1 MSTYH
6 TDKMCVSISRD
17 KEIIKPDVA
26 SDSNSHMG
34 GVDLRDQKLQ
44 PYLLKRKKGSKW
56 YAKLFKRLLNVTIR
70 NSMVIYRS
78 LHANKK
84 TDPLI
89 FRLHLTKD
97 LYKNMGLSTLSCI
110 QAPIY

>member
-6 TDKMCVSISRD
+6 TDEMCVSISRG

-44 PYLLKRKKGSKW
+44 PYPLKQKKGSKW
-56 YAKLFKRLLNVTIR
+56 YVKLFKRLLNVTIH
-70 NSMVIYRS
+70 NSMVIYWS
-78 LHANKK
+78 LQANKK

-97 LYKNMGLSTLSCI
+97 LYKNTGLSTLSCI
-110 QAPIY
+110 QPPTY